1 MRTPP
6 RPTVPRNRSDPTG
19 PAATGWG
26 EDGYGESR
34 YGDRGQLVVTLDD
47 GAKGLLSAIVTECDT
62 RHKH

>member
-6 RPTVPRNRSDPTG
+6 RPTVPRNPFRPDC

-26 EDGYGESR
+26 EDGYGESM

-47 GAKGLLSAIVTECDT
+47 GTKRSLTAIVTEGDT